1 MNMRQKYLIFL
12 IVIALF
18 TAGFFTLGSSML
30 SKELKEIKRVD
41 KKIKVAQEKLN
52 SAKIMNEQLSEFSR
66 IIQNSLTKTKK
77 FKTEETNAF
86 VKNLAELADR
96 FKISVVNIF
105 PKEVFT
111 RANLV
116 EQNYTMELQCDYIQM
131 GKFLS
136 KLESLDHIIKITY
149 LEVKP
154 MYDRNKA
161 QVAGQATMYTVSI
174 ELSVFKVLKEA

>member
-18 TAGFFTLGSSML
+18 VAGFISLRSSMINN
-30 SKELKEIKRVD
+30 ELKEIKRVD

-52 SAKIMNEQLSEFSR
+52 SAKIMNEELSEFSR

-77 FKTEETNAF
+77 FETEETNKF
-86 VKNLAELADR
+86 VKDLAALADSY
-96 FKISVVNIF
+96 KISVSNIF

-116 EQNYTMELQCDYIQM
+116 EQNYTMELQCNYIQM
-131 GKFLS
+131 GRFLS

-154 MYDRNKA
+154 IYDKTKV
-161 QVAGQATMYTVSI
+161 QSDGQATMYTVSI